1 MSSNK
6 PNPLPLGEVLRD
18 LAVLR
23 ASDVDLSDGTT
34 FPDAESTDSA
44 NEADG
49 TQKSVQQSYQ
59 FVKEAREVL
68 KVHQRG
74 DLDKQ
79 VDKLGVLRSKLEELR
94 GGTRDDNNQRLVFWF
109 RQGVHML
116 GWLTCCGISTG
127 CTQRRLD
134 GIRKRDVIAITN
146 PFVINKECSGVLPL
160 RRLIGSVPRVR

>member
-23 ASDVDLSDGTT
+23 ASDVDLSDGAT

-44 NEADG
+44 NEVDG

-59 FVKEAREVL
+59 FVSEARDVL

-74 DLDKQ
+74 DLNEQ
-79 VDKLGVLRSKLEELR
+79 VDKLGILCSKLEELR
-94 GGTRDDNNQRLVFWF
+94 GGARDDNNKRSVFWF
-109 RQGVHML
+109 RPVVHMYLRL
-116 GWLTCCGISTG
+116 GDLAAEPFPVVLS
-127 CTQRRLD
+127 D
-134 GIRKRDVIAITN
+134 G
-146 PFVINKECSGVLPL
+146 
-160 RRLIGSVPRVR
+160 

>member
-1 MSSNK
+1 MSSSK

-23 ASDVDLSDGTT
+23 ASDVDLLDGTLL
-34 FPDAESTDSA
+34 PDAEPTDSA

-59 FVKEAREVL
+59 FVKEAREAL

-79 VDKLGVLRSKLEELR
+79 GDEVDILRSKLEELR
-94 GGTRDDNNQRLVFWF
+94 GGARDENDQRSVVWF
-109 RQGVHML
+109 RAVFL
-116 GWLTCCGISTG
+116 GLGG
-127 CTQRRLD
+127 
-134 GIRKRDVIAITN
+134 
-146 PFVINKECSGVLPL
+146 
-160 RRLIGSVPRVR
+160 

>member
-1 MSSNK
+1 MSSSK
-6 PNPLPLGEVLRD
+6 PNPLPLGDVLRD

-34 FPDAESTDSA
+34 FPDPESADNT

-59 FVKEAREVL
+59 FVKEAREAL

-79 VDKLGVLRSKLEELR
+79 GDRLDALRSKLEELR
-94 GGTRDDNNQRLVFWF
+94 DGARDGKNQR
-109 RQGVHML
+109 
-116 GWLTCCGISTG
+116 
-127 CTQRRLD
+127 
-134 GIRKRDVIAITN
+134 
-146 PFVINKECSGVLPL
+146 
-160 RRLIGSVPRVR
+160 SVV

>member
-6 PNPLPLGEVLRD
+6 PNPLPLGDVLRD

-49 TQKSVQQSYQ
+49 PQKSVQQSYE

-94 GGTRDDNNQRLVFWF
+94 GGARDDNNQGPKVGRSFGSAPYAWVADL
-109 RQGVHML
+109 
-116 GWLTCCGISTG
+116 
-127 CTQRRLD
+127 
-134 GIRKRDVIAITN
+134 
-146 PFVINKECSGVLPL
+146 L
-160 RRLIGSVPRVR
+160 RNFSRS

>member
-1 MSSNK
+1 MSSSK

-23 ASDVDLSDGTT
+23 ASDVDLLDGTT

-59 FVKEAREVL
+59 LVKEAREVL

-79 VDKLGVLRSKLEELR
+79 VEKLGVLRSKLEELR
-94 GGTRDDNNQRLVFWF
+94 GGARDDNNQRSVFWF
-109 RQGVHML
+109 PQRYIYL
-116 GWLTCCGISTG
+116 G
-127 CTQRRLD
+127 D
-134 GIRKRDVIAITN
+134 
-146 PFVINKECSGVLPL
+146 
-160 RRLIGSVPRVR
+160 